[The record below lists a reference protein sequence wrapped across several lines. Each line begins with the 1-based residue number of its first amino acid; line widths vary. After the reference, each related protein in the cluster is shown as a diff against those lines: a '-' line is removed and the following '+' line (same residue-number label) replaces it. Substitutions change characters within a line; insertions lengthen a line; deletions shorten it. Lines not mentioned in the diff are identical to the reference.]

1 MTGGVHNA
9 LRALAARMTTTIVA
23 IGVLL
28 LAAYLA
34 AMVVFAK
41 PDGRVV
47 FGDAT
52 HHFVQLRSMV
62 FDRDLSFQNE
72 YIALYKLKG
81 DEAQNDYV
89 FTELTVTGR
98 VRNYM
103 PIGPA
108 LLWAPLYVLAAAAQ
122 WLLAVAGLAAR
133 PDGYGRIL
141 QMMPGVTGVIAATAA
156 AWLSWRLARRV
167 TDDVSAAVATL
178 AIWLGSHAVYYSLVS
193 PAYSHSA
200 SMFTSAIFFNVWLT
214 TRKQRTV
221 ATFAS
226 WGALAGL
233 CALMRWQ
240 DVVFAAIPAIEAL
253 RWRTTPGRR
262 FQALAAAGLTWLITF
277 TPQMIVWNAL
287 YGQPFAIPQGPSFM
301 QWGSPFLLSVLFS
314 VSHGLFSWAPILVP
328 AVWGLAIWLR
338 RDRDVALPIA
348 VFVGLSW
355 YVNAAVSDWWA
366 GEAFGARRFLSLF
379 PLFVVG
385 MAAWLQAATGDA
397 ARLRRLALTAALF
410 VANGLLLLQYQLFMK
425 GLSSVAPLPHE
436 PFDMWLARFVVPFRL
451 LAWWLR

>member
-328 AVWGLAIWLR
+328 AVWGPGDLAPPRSRRRAADRGVRRPVVVRQRRRLRLVGRRGVWRATLSVAVPAVCR
-338 RDRDVALPIA
+338 RDGGVAAGGNERCRAPAAARPHRRALRGERI
-348 VFVGLSW
+348 
-355 YVNAAVSDWWA
+355 AAVTVPTLHE
-366 GEAFGARRFLSLF
+366 G
-379 PLFVVG
+379 PVVG
-385 MAAWLQAATGDA
+385 RAVAA
-397 ARLRRLALTAALF
+397 
-410 VANGLLLLQYQLFMK
+410 
-425 GLSSVAPLPHE
+425 
-436 PFDMWLARFVVPFRL
+436 
-451 LAWWLR
+451 